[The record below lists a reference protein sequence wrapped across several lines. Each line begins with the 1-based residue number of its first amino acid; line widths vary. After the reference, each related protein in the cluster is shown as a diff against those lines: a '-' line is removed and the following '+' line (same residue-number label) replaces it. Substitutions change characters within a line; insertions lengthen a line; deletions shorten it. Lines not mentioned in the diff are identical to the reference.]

1 MNGFL
6 LDTNIPSEL
15 TRMRPEPRVID
26 WLNSADKDALYL
38 SVITLGEIRKGFTL
52 LRDSNRR
59 SELEKWLERD
69 VRQWFGPRILP
80 VNDAVAER
88 WGVLDGERQWQGMPL
103 NTADGLIA
111 ATALEY
117 DLNLVTRNG
126 KDFSGLGVTIVNPWQ
141 DS

>member
-6 LDTNIPSEL
+6 LDTNVPSEL
-15 TRMRPEPRVID
+15 TRTRPEQRVID
-26 WLNSADKDALYL
+26 WLHSTDKDALYL

-59 SELEKWLERD
+59 SELEKWLQRD
-69 VRQWFGPRILP
+69 VREWFGHRILP

-88 WGVLDGERQWQGMPL
+88 WGVLDGERQLQGMPL
-103 NTADGLIA
+103 STADGLIA